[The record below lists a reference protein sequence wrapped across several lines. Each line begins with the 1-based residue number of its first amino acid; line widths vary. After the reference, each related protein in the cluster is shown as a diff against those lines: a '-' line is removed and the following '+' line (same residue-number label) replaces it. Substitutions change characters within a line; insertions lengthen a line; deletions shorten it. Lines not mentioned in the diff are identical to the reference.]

1 MEVKLRSFRA
11 AAAAVML
18 ALGAVGGLV
27 GTLAPGA
34 AQAQSW
40 QEFRADDGR
49 FFALMPGQARN
60 TEQRYD
66 NGGAGRR
73 LIVEKGD
80 DEAFLLEWTDYP
92 ASLSQSKPAEQ
103 HLVEAQANAL
113 KAFANGRLL
122 RERKITQGQWPGRAF
137 TIDLNDGLILQAN
150 HYWVGDRLYQL
161 IVVTGKEKSNL
172 PSIADFF
179 GAFQILKR

>member
-1 MEVKLRSFRA
+1 MEVNLISIRA
-11 AAAAVML
+11 AIAAAML
-18 ALGAVGGLV
+18 ALGVLICMAGG
-27 GTLAPGA
+27 LAPGA

-40 QEFRADDGR
+40 QEFRATDGK
-49 FFALMPGQARN
+49 FFALMPGPARN
-60 TEQRYD
+60 TEQSYG
-66 NGGAGRR
+66 NGGVGRR
-73 LIVEKGD
+73 LLVENAD

-92 ASLSQSKPAEQ
+92 ASLARSKPPEQ

-122 RERKITQGQWPGRAF
+122 RDRTITQGQWPGRAF
-137 TIDLNDGLILQAN
+137 IIDLNDGLILQAN
-150 HYWVGDRLYQL
+150 HYWVGERLYQL

-172 PSIADFF
+172 PAIADFF

>member
-1 MEVKLRSFRA
+1 MEVKLGSIRA
-11 AAAAVML
+11 AAAAAIL
-18 ALGAVGGLV
+18 ALGMLGGV
-27 GTLAPGA
+27 AGGLAPGA
-34 AQAQSW
+34 ALAQSW
-40 QEFRADDGR
+40 QEFRAPDGK
-49 FFALMPGQARN
+49 FFALMPGEALN
-60 TEQRYD
+60 TEQRYG
-66 NGGAGRR
+66 NGGVGRR
-73 LIVEKGD
+73 LLVEKAD

-113 KAFANGRLL
+113 KAFTNGRLL

-137 TIDLNDGLILQAN
+137 IIDLNDGLILQAN
-150 HYWVGDRLYQL
+150 HFWVGERLYQL

-172 PSIADFF
+172 PAIADFF